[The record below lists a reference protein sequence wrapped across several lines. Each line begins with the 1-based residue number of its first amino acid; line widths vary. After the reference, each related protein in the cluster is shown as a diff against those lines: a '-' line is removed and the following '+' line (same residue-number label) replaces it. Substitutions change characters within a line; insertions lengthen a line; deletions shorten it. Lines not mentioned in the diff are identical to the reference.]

1 MKKKVNNVN
10 DALID
15 LRNAVHEKEIVQNEN
30 PSKAID
36 IVKNILDF
44 NKQQKSN
51 RRPDILPGPF
61 LELPKHLKILNAK
74 QMVLR
79 LAIALAQVKAS
90 NTSENLLNV
99 IRQIIYFCIEWKK
112 VLKKY
117 ITM

>member
-44 NKQQKSN
+44 NKKRVKSH
-51 RRPDILPGPF
+51 RR
-61 LELPKHLKILNAK
+61 KK
-74 QMVLR
+74 R
-79 LAIALAQVKAS
+79 
-90 NTSENLLNV
+90 V
-99 IRQIIYFCIEWKK
+99 IDVQISYPRHFWSYLSIS
-112 VLKKY
+112 KY
-117 ITM
+117 

>member
-36 IVKNILDF
+36 IVKNILDL

-51 RRPDILPGPF
+51 RRPDILPAPF

-90 NTSENLLNV
+90 NASENLLNV

>member
-1 MKKKVNNVN
+1 MLSIKRKLFK
-10 DALID
+10 
-15 LRNAVHEKEIVQNEN
+15 NEN

-51 RRPDILPGPF
+51 RRPDILPTPF

-79 LAIALAQVKAS
+79 LAIALAQVKA
-90 NTSENLLNV
+90 T
-99 IRQIIYFCIEWKK
+99 Q
-112 VLKKY
+112 Y
-117 ITM
+117 I